1 MIRECQFEDLEQLIK
16 ISSLEVIDADLDNMM
31 NIFKETKHFLVW
43 DELGVKGFAF
53 VIIRNEEK
61 REWDVQV
68 YVNPRERRKGIGTLL
83 HQEIYKIVE
92 SENPSV
98 FVTEVRVDIENPAS
112 FYERLGYK
120 KWFGSPSM
128 CYTGGVQPDV
138 DIEFIPYEDKFYK
151 QYAECRA
158 ECFYDIAVKNDFRP
172 YVIPL
177 SEQDKKALSNKPIYV
192 TLHNEQL
199 VGAVTAQDGYLDHI
213 MVSPAYQG
221 KGYGKK
227 ITQFGI
233 NKALSKGA
241 TSVQLCYIEGNSK
254 AENLYRLLG
263 FETVQVMHVYRKFME
278 Y

>member
-1 MIRECQFEDLEQLIK
+1 MIRECKFEDLEQLMQM
-16 ISSLEVIDADLDNMM
+16 SSMEVIDVDLNHMM
-31 NIFKETKHFLVW
+31 NIYKKVKHFLVW

-53 VIIRNEEK
+53 VIMRNEEK
-61 REWDVQV
+61 REWDIQV
-68 YVNPRERRKGIGTLL
+68 YVDPRERGKGVGTLL
-83 HQEIYKIVE
+83 HQEIYRLVE
-92 SENPSV
+92 SENPSIL
-98 FVTEVRVDIENPAS
+98 VTEVRVDIENPAS

-128 CYTGGVQPDV
+128 CYTGGVQSEV
-138 DIEFIPYEDKFYK
+138 DIEFIPYEGKFYE

-158 ECFYDIAVKNDFRP
+158 ECFYEIAVKNDFKP

-177 SEQDKKALSNKPIYV
+177 SEKDKKMLSNKPIYV
-192 TLHNEQL
+192 TLHNEEL
-199 VGAVTAQDGYLDHI
+199 VGAITVEDGYLDHI
-213 MVSPAYQG
+213 MVSPSYQG

-241 TSVQLCYIEGNSK
+241 TSIQLCYIEGNSK
-254 AENLYRLLG
+254 AGNLYKSLG

-278 Y
+278 

>member
-1 MIRECQFEDLEQLIK
+1 MIRDCQFEDLEQLVK
-16 ISSLEVIDADLDNMM
+16 ISSVGVIDVDLNNMM

-61 REWDVQV
+61 REWDIQV
-68 YVNPRERRKGIGTLL
+68 YVDPGERRKGIGTLL
-83 HQEIYKIVE
+83 HQEIHKIVE

-98 FVTEVRVDIENPAS
+98 FVTEVRVDVENPAS

-138 DIEFIPYEDKFYK
+138 DLEFIPYEDKFYE

-158 ECFYDIAVKNDFRP
+158 ACFYEIAVKNDFKP

-177 SEQDKKALSNKPIYV
+177 SEQDKQALSNKPIYI

-199 VGAVTAQDGYLDHI
+199 VGAITIEDGYLDHI

-233 NKALSKGA
+233 NRALSNGD
-241 TSVQLCYIEGNSK
+241 TSIQLCYIEGNSK
-254 AENLYRLLG
+254 AENLYKSLG
-263 FETVQVMHVYRKFME
+263 FEIVRIMHVYRKFME
-278 Y
+278 